1 MTVFTQDGRLDIRK
15 LAKTISVIENEENGY
30 EELLKSLPHRDD
42 AKIIGITGPPG
53 AGKST
58 LTDALIAD
66 LVNKNKKVAVLCIDP
81 SSPFNKGALLGDR
94 IRMNEWFNNPSV
106 YIRSLA
112 TRGTLGGLHPKII
125 EIADLLKTEYF
136 DYVIIE
142 TVGVGQTEVEIAALA
157 DVTVVLFVPE
167 SGDEIQ
173 TMKAGLME
181 IADIFVVNKADRPGA
196 DAFAA
201 NLKQLVKA
209 SSHKI
214 QNELPVLK
222 TVATEKQGIHELTEA
237 IERKLK
243 ETTSSDKKIV
253 LLTEKLFHLIQ
264 RKRMQGVDKAELQK
278 LVEKNLAKG
287 SFNLYHLAEQH
298 STIG

>member
-1 MTVFTQDGRLDIRK
+1 MAVFTQDGRLDIRT
-15 LAKTISVIENEENGY
+15 LAKTISIIENEENGY

-66 LVNKNKKVAVLCIDP
+66 LVNKNKNVAVLCIDP

-136 DYVIIE
+136 
-142 TVGVGQTEVEIAALA
+142 GRCNSC
-157 DVTVVLFVPE
+157 FVC
-167 SGDEIQ
+167 
-173 TMKAGLME
+173 T
-181 IADIFVVNKADRPGA
+181 
-196 DAFAA
+196 
-201 NLKQLVKA
+201 
-209 SSHKI
+209 
-214 QNELPVLK
+214 
-222 TVATEKQGIHELTEA
+222 
-237 IERKLK
+237 RKW
-243 ETTSSDKKIV
+243 
-253 LLTEKLFHLIQ
+253 
-264 RKRMQGVDKAELQK
+264 R
-278 LVEKNLAKG
+278 
-287 SFNLYHLAEQH
+287 
-298 STIG
+298 

>member
-1 MTVFTQDGRLDIRK
+1 MDIRK
-15 LAKTISVIENEENGY
+15 LAKTISVIENEANGY

-66 LVNKNKKVAVLCIDP
+66 LVNKDRKVAVLCIDP

-94 IRMNEWFNNPSV
+94 IRMNEWFNNPNV

-125 EIADLLKTEYF
+125 EICDLLKTEYF
-136 DYVIIE
+136 HYVIIE
-142 TVGVGQTEVEIAALA
+142 TVGVGQTEVEIAGLA
-157 DVTVVLFVPE
+157 DATVVLFVPE

-181 IADIFVVNKADRPGA
+181 IADIFVVNKADRSRVQMP
-196 DAFAA
+196 
-201 NLKQLVKA
+201 
-209 SSHKI
+209 
-214 QNELPVLK
+214 
-222 TVATEKQGIHELTEA
+222 
-237 IERKLK
+237 
-243 ETTSSDKKIV
+243 
-253 LLTEKLFHLIQ
+253 
-264 RKRMQGVDKAELQK
+264 LQ
-278 LVEKNLAKG
+278 
-287 SFNLYHLAEQH
+287 Q
-298 STIG
+298 I